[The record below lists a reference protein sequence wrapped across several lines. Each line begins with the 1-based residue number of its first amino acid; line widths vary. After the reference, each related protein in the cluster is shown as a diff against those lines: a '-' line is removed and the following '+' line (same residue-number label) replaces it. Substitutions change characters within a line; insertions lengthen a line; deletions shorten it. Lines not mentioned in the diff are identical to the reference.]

1 MSNPYFQF
9 KKFIIHQEGAPLKV
23 TTDACLLGALIET
36 ENAKSILDIGT
47 GTGLLALM
55 LAQKS
60 NASCILGIEVD
71 KHSAESAVR
80 NFSLSP
86 WEEKMKALHADIF
99 SWSEHTDSKFDLIVC
114 NPPFFTSHKKNDD
127 ERKSIARH
135 NDSLSHENLS
145 ITLSKHL
152 TENGKAFIMLPPSEM
167 IAFENYCSVQYLFP
181 EKKFVISSNEEKAP
195 HLFIISFSF
204 HPESFSEEKIFIH
217 EKDGKYSAR
226 FMELLA
232 PYYLHL

>member
-9 KKFIIHQEGAPLKV
+9 KKFIVHQEGAPLKV
-23 TTDACLLGALIET
+23 TTDACLFGALIET

-55 LAQKS
+55 LAQKYD
-60 NASCILGIEVD
+60 ASCILGIEVD
-71 KHSAESAVR
+71 ENSAELAER
-80 NFSLSP
+80 NFFESP
-86 WEEKMKALHADIF
+86 WKEKLKAHHADIF
-99 SWSEHTDSKFDLIVC
+99 SWSEHADSKFDLIVC

-127 ERKSIARH
+127 ERKSLARH
-135 NDSLSHENLS
+135 NDSLSPQKLTE
-145 ITLSKHL
+145 IISKHL
-152 TENGKAFIMLPPSEM
+152 SANGKAFIMLPPSEM
-167 IAFENYCSVQYLFP
+167 SAFENYCLTQNLFP
-181 EKKFVISSNEEKAP
+181 AKKFVISSNEEKTP

-204 HPESFSEEKIFIH
+204 FPDKISEEKIFIH
-217 EKDGKYSAR
+217 EKGGKYSQR

>member
-9 KKFIIHQEGAPLKV
+9 KKFIVHQEGAALKV
-23 TTDACLLGALIET
+23 TTDACLFGALIET

-60 NASCILGIEVD
+60 EASCILGIEVD
-71 KHSAESAVR
+71 KHSAELAAE
-80 NFSLSP
+80 NFSLSE
-86 WEEKMKALHADIF
+86 WKEKMKALHADIF
-99 SWSEHTDSKFDLIVC
+99 SWSEHADSKFDLIVC

-127 ERKSIARH
+127 ERKSLARH

-145 ITLSKHL
+145 IILSKHL
-152 TENGKAFIMLPPSEM
+152 SVTGKAFIMLPPNEM
-167 IAFENYCSVQYLFP
+167 NAFENYCSTQNLFP
-181 EKKFVISSNEEKAP
+181 EKKFVISSTEDKTP

-204 HPESFSEEKIFIH
+204 HPEKISDEKIFIH
-217 EKDGKYSAR
+217 EKDRKYSKR